1 MQKYLYIFAL
11 LLLLVFGIYCPVGCA
26 ECGQDFTATKFSRKG
41 CRRRDGQRV
50 SRVLG
55 ERAMKET
62 TMFGRFN
69 TRGERAQ
76 DSADVMPDWEKL

>member
-11 LLLLVFGIYCPVGCA
+11 LLLLVFGIYNPVECA
-26 ECGQDFTATKFSRKG
+26 ECCQDFTATKFSRKG
-41 CRRRDGQRV
+41 CRRRDGQRM

-62 TMFGRFN
+62 TNVGRFN
-69 TRGERAQ
+69 TRESGRKTP
-76 DSADVMPDWEKL
+76 ADVMPDWEKL